1 MGRCKKIDTSDIAS
15 IKKILLYSKYS
26 LAFLST
32 LFQSPTITFEEIFSL
47 NAFSS
52 VLFLTDKRFGYGPE
66 HATSPFTTDQTS
78 SIGCSSQC
86 SKSSGFLNSSEK
98 AISYACN
105 QSIISCFFVLKV

>member
-1 MGRCKKIDTSDIAS
+1 MKENIVFMI
-15 IKKILLYSKYS
+15 
-26 LAFLST
+26 FLS
-32 LFQSPTITFEEIFSL
+32 
-47 NAFSS
+47 
-52 VLFLTDKRFGYGPE
+52 VFLTDKRFGYGPE

-105 QSIISCFFVLKV
+105 QSIISCFFVLKCITPFCRGNIHAHLVLVAQYLS